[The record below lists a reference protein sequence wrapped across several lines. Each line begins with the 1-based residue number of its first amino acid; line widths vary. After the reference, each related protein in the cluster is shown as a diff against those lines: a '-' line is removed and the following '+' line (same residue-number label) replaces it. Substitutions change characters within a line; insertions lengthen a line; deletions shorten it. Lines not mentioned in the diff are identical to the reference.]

1 MIIVPTTQIE
11 DRASIITL
19 EKSYDHAWNQG
30 EAGILASFFMPD
42 AVIINPH
49 GEVAEGKNEF
59 EKLMSTLFRRRFKGS
74 THKSKILRIHF
85 LNGVVAVVDGEATV
99 TEMSE
104 QGEMSVSIVR
114 FTDVMVKESDKWLI
128 ADTRAYVFLPNLQN

>member
-1 MIIVPTTQIE
+1 MHTTQIE
-11 DRASIITL
+11 DRAAIFAV

-30 EAGILASFFMPD
+30 KSGILASFFTPD

-59 EKLMSTLFRRRFKGS
+59 ENLMSTLFRSRFKGS
-74 THKSKILRIHF
+74 IHESKILRIHF
-85 LNGVVAVVDGEATV
+85 LKGDVAVVDGEATV
-99 TEMSE
+99 TEMSKH
-104 QGEMSVSIVR
+104 GEISVTIVR

-128 ADTRAYVFLPNLQN
+128 ADTRAYVFLPVSQN

>member
-1 MIIVPTTQIE
+1 MPTTQIE

-42 AVIINPH
+42 AVIINPQ
-49 GEVAEGKNEF
+49 GEVAEGKNAF
-59 EKLMSTLFRRRFKGS
+59 EKLMSALFRSRFKGS

-104 QGEMSVSIVR
+104 QGEMSDSIVR
-114 FTDVMVKESDKWLI
+114 FTDVLVKKSDKWLI